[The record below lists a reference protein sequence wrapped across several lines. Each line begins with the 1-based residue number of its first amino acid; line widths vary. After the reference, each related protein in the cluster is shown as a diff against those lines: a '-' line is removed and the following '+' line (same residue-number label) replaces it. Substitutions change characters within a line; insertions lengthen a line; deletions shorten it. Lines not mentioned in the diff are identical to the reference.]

1 MSSTA
6 KAKTAKLSKSSYS
19 SVILAWYDIDIH
31 PPSPNPLIVL
41 QPDPKL
47 QPHSNACFGGQYTM
61 GKTREEGF
69 SET

>member
-6 KAKTAKLSKSSYS
+6 KAAEMAKLSKSSYS
-19 SVILAWYDIDIH
+19 SVLSRYDIDIH

-47 QPHSNACFGGQYTM
+47 QPRSNACFGGQHTM
-61 GKTREEGF
+61 GKTREESF